1 MRGRV
6 ARFCVTMR
14 SMSPA
19 TLPPAGSRALGFVA
33 ALLLGA
39 CKPSGEQAASCEQY
53 SACVRAQDQLDGV
66 ETNLDRF
73 DPGGACWG
81 SEEQS
86 KVCERACTR
95 GLAFERARRAD
106 APPECGP

>member
-6 ARFCVTMR
+6 ARVWVIMR
-14 SMSPA
+14 SMLLP
-19 TLPPAGSRALGFVA
+19 TLASRGSRALGFLA

-39 CKPSGEQAASCEQY
+39 CKPSGEQAAACEQY
-53 SACVRAQDQLDGV
+53 TACVRAQDQLDGV

-86 KVCERACTR
+86 RVCERACTR

>member
-1 MRGRV
+1 MRHP
-6 ARFCVTMR
+6 
-14 SMSPA
+14 S
-19 TLPPAGSRALGFVA
+19 LFVA
-33 ALLLGA
+33 LLAASLLGA
-39 CKPSGEQAASCEQY
+39 CNSPYEQAQSCEQY
-53 SACVRAQDQLDGV
+53 TACIRAQDELDGV

-106 APPECGP
+106 APVECGP